1 MLQTGHV
8 TLERNWPWNVSTMC
22 ESLRWRCFS
31 QVSSATTYKN
41 KYHWQNHCGLV
52 VKRTEWLGFNS
63 QVSWIICIRIIQG
76 DHSPDTMKFPDI
88 SLTICDT
95 PDHFKCYSYHACTT
109 SVKVNDQTVK
119 LIFNDND
126 FIVKNQCHQQ
136 QHYNYYESFWAIFHD
151 KIFSLIIPWHFHD
164 FWWNSWHFPDQV
176 FQTSGHPGSCWFGY
190 IEDQNCELRTSKL
203 ISSWSMLPP
212 ELKKIS
218 LTVGQFSSQ
227 LKMKMFLC
235 IHYASAQPPHC
246 NYYNCALLIHMNT
259 VQLYNIAVSNGI
271 IENASSKWIW

>member
-1 MLQTGHV
+1 MPSQNFWARKAPGNWMP
-8 TLERNWPWNVSTMC
+8 TLC
-22 ESLRWRCFS
+22 DDLRWLLVRQWVDFETSTGLQMPASTRSIVPHISVVNFNMSPSAVCR
-31 QVSSATTYKN
+31 SSG
-41 KYHWQNHCGLV
+41 WPLS
-52 VKRTEWLGFNS
+52 R
-63 QVSWIICIRIIQG
+63 
-76 DHSPDTMKFPDI
+76 PDTMKFPDNF
-88 SLTICDT
+88 LTIRGTC
-95 PDHFKCYSYHACTT
+95 DHFNWYSYHARTT